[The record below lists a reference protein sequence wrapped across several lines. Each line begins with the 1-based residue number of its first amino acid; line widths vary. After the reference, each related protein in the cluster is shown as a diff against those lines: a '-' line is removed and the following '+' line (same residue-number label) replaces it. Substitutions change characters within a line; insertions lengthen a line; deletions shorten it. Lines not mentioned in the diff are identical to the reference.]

1 MPSETA
7 QDPQELRRSM
17 LEVAEAL
24 APAWGKRRAF
34 VEGVAT
40 PIREWL
46 IRELRPRPG
55 ATVLE
60 LAAGVGETGF
70 ETSALLGEQG
80 RLITSDFSPAMVD
93 AARSRGAELGIEN
106 VDYRVIDAERIEL
119 ESESV
124 DGVIC
129 RFGYMLMLDPAAAL
143 AETRRVLRPDGRV
156 ALAVWG
162 PPERNPFFAV
172 LGMAMVQ
179 AGHMPPPDTEG
190 PGPFSMATETRTRE
204 LLEGA
209 GFGDV
214 RTEQVPVSF
223 AVASVD
229 EYVDIATDT
238 AGPMALVLRGL
249 SEDERRALI
258 ATLDGPLAPYAGGA
272 GYEMPGVTV
281 CAAGTAER

>member
-7 QDPQELRRSM
+7 QDPQNLRRSM

-24 APAWGKRRAF
+24 APGWSKRRAF
-34 VEGVAT
+34 IEGVTT
-40 PIREWL
+40 PVREWL
-46 IRELRPRPG
+46 VRELRPRPG
-55 ATVLE
+55 TTVLE

-70 ETSALLGEQG
+70 ETSALLAEEGH
-80 RLITSDFSPAMVD
+80 LITSDFSPAMVD
-93 AARSRGAELGIEN
+93 AARSRGEELGIEN

-119 ESESV
+119 ESDSV
-124 DGVIC
+124 DGVLC
-129 RFGYMLMLDPAAAL
+129 RFGYMLMDDPAVAL
-143 AETRRVLRPDGRV
+143 AETRRVLRPGGRV

-162 PPERNPFFAV
+162 PPERNPYFAV

-179 AGHMPPPDTEG
+179 AGHMPPPDPEG
-190 PGPFSMATETRTRE
+190 PGPFSMATEARTRE

-214 RTEQVPVSF
+214 RTEQVPVTF
-223 AVASVD
+223 AFTSVE

-249 SEDERRALI
+249 SGGERRALT
-258 ATLDGPLAPYAGGA
+258 AMLDGPLAPYAAGA

-281 CAAGTAER
+281 CAAAG